1 VGGRK
6 TRIGG
11 EEQKGMGVVQL
22 LSLGNST
29 RGFLKEL
36 VCNRQQIGEAGSAE
50 ELAIIA
56 KQLHVCQKAPPPS
69 VLQPMG
75 IISIKLGEVTDC
87 TGLQSL
93 RLTTK

>member
-1 VGGRK
+1 
-6 TRIGG
+6 
-11 EEQKGMGVVQL
+11 MGVVQL

-36 VCNRQQIGEAGSAE
+36 VCNRQQIGEAGSAV

-69 VLQPMG
+69 VLHTTPMG
-75 IISIKLGEVTDC
+75 ITSVESGEVNDC
-87 TGLQSL
+87 TGLQ
-93 RLTTK
+93 RLTTRYAE